1 MWIQACL
8 CWLKVWKKSLP
19 SDAFVTAK
27 PWCRCNN
34 SNKGCFLF
42 LFRDLVLLSK
52 PKSSC
57 QHALSTLGGLMIV
70 QQNLSSID
78 KVKAFFRMCKGGKW
92 DCNLTKPNCHFT
104 MANHYNCKKDKLS
117 FYYDQQDHSINRI
130 KVSSSENNKDP
141 RSAVKSEISVHTEL
155 PLERR
160 NPRVILGILGITQPE

>member
-52 PKSSC
+52 PKSLC

-70 QQNLSSID
+70 QQNLSSVD

-117 FYYDQQDHSINRI
+117 FYYDQQDQSKQQWEQQRS
-130 KVSSSENNKDP
+130 KVSCKVWDFSSYRFCLWKE
-141 RSAVKSEISVHTEL
+141 EILV
-155 PLERR
+155 
-160 NPRVILGILGITQPE
+160 